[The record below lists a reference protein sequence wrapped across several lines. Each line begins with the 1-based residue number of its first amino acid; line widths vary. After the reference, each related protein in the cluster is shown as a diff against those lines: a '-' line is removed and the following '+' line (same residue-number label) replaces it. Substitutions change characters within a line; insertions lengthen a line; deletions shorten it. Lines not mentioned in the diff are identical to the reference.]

1 MNSKNAFA
9 GGLLIF
15 IGFLFLG
22 MEFNWFHVDW
32 HFISRLW
39 PLLLVYWGANKYFG
53 KSNET
58 TSIITVIL
66 LCLALSFT
74 FFHSCKNRVNDKIEW
89 FEHDDE
95 DEEKSFGD
103 IKPEED
109 NEDRKEIFTSQKIV
123 EEMNPAIKKATF
135 NFEGGAA
142 KFEINGSSNELVEA
156 NADLNF
162 GKIALKKVGEG
173 DNPLVNFSLS
183 GKKNNIELDSDN
195 ASNKVSVKLNPTVLW
210 NMNFEFG
217 AGKADFDLSPYK
229 VEKLKVTTGV
239 TETDIKLGDKVKDLN
254 VEVESGLT
262 SIEFQVPEK
271 SGCRIKIDGGLNNK
285 HFEEFVKVGDY
296 WETPNYAK
304 ASNKINI
311 TFSGGLQ
318 ELSVKRYE

>member
-22 MEFNWFHVDW
+22 MEFKWFHVDW

-53 KSNET
+53 KTNET
-58 TSIITVIL
+58 TSIITVVL

-89 FEHDDE
+89 FDNE
-95 DEEKSFGD
+95 DNDEKSFGD
-103 IKPEED
+103 IKPED
-109 NEDRKEIFTSQKIV
+109 NEEEDSKGIMTSQKLV
-123 EEMNPAIKKATF
+123 ETMNPSIKRATF

-142 KFEINGSSNELVEA
+142 KFEINGASSNLIEA
-156 NADLNF
+156 DANLDF
-162 GKIALKKVGEG
+162 GKISLNKVGEG
-173 DNPLVNFSLS
+173 DNPSVNFSLN
-183 GKKNNIELDSDN
+183 GKKGNIELDSDN
-195 ASNKVSVKLNPTVLW
+195 ANNKVSLKLNPSVLW
-210 NMNFEFG
+210 EMNVEFG

-239 TETDIKLGDKVKDLN
+239 TETDIKLGDRVKDMN

-285 HFEEFVKVGDY
+285 HFESFVKVGDY
-296 WETPNYAK
+296 WETPNYAN
-304 ASNKINI
+304 ANNKIMI

-318 ELSVKRYE
+318 ELTVKRY